1 MKEVLT
7 QLVRNSVYHG
17 IEAPEKRVGL
27 SKNETGKIT
36 LSVKVENGA
45 VHIVLG
51 DDGGG
56 LDYKRIAQIAKE
68 KGLLR
73 KDADTRDELLL
84 SNIIF
89 SPGFSTSE
97 TENIHAG
104 RGIGLNLVKDRLR
117 EAGGSMR
124 LKSIKGRGLIF
135 DIQIP
140 LN

>member
-1 MKEVLT
+1 M
-7 QLVRNSVYHG
+7 
-17 IEAPEKRVGL
+17 
-27 SKNETGKIT
+27 
-36 LSVKVENGA
+36 

-56 LDYKRIAQIAKE
+56 LNYKRIALIAKE
-68 KGLLR
+68 KGLL
-73 KDADTRDELLL
+73 KKGADENDQLLL

-104 RGIGLNLVKDRLR
+104 RGIGLNLVRDRLR
-117 EAGGSMR
+117 EVNGSIK
-124 LKSIKGRGLIF
+124 LKSIKGRGLVF

-140 LN
+140 L